1 MALADCAN
9 ALTLDPWLVDDDLG
23 PCASV
28 GTIEQRARA
37 IAVATELLYV
47 ASGRR
52 FACHVDVVRPN
63 RTNSACGCGSGS
75 LVERALAARD
85 GWPECGC
92 GGAEIVLP
100 GPVSEIVTVTVDG
113 AVLDAGAYV
122 LFDNR
127 RLVRV
132 DGESWPCCQSLATPD
147 GEPGTWSIEYRH
159 GTQPPVSGVSAAIE
173 LACETARFFAGSSD
187 CRLPRRVQTVTRQNV
202 SMTVVDA
209 QDFLDEGRLGLPL
222 ADYFLTY
229 FGAPSRTGRRA
240 RIVSPDSPRF
250 ASTSDVPPGP

>member
-1 MALADCAN
+1 MALGDCAN
-9 ALTLDPWLVDDDLG
+9 ALVLDPWIDDDDLG

-52 FACHVDVVRPN
+52 FACHVDTIRP
-63 RTNSACGCGSGS
+63 TSTGAGCGCNMT
-75 LVERALAARD
+75 LVDRALAIRE
-85 GWPECGC
+85 GTWCGC
-92 GGAEIVLP
+92 AGGAGIVLP
-100 GPVSEIVTVTVDG
+100 GPVSAIVAVTIDG
-113 AVLDAGAYV
+113 VVLDESAYA

-132 DGESWPCCQSLATPD
+132 DGLGWPCCQSLTTPD
-147 GEPGTWSIEYRH
+147 GDVGSWSVEYRH

-173 LACETARFFAGSSD
+173 LACETARFLAGD
-187 CRLPRRVQTVTRQNV
+187 TNCRLPRRLQTVTRQNV
-202 SMTVVDA
+202 TVALVDS
-209 QDFLDEGRLGLPL
+209 QDFLDKGRIGLPL

-240 RIVSPDSPRF
+240 RIASPDTIRR
-250 ASTSDVPPGP
+250 STAPDVPAP